1 MYLFLII
8 IINKRAMNETKIY
21 FFIKPQNKIIKIC
34 VKSPYAK
41 VLIKYFPDFKGT
53 SERKNI
59 SRGFT

>member
-1 MYLFLII
+1 
-8 IINKRAMNETKIY
+8 MNETKIY